1 MEGGELGHAQFLGQ
15 DMTAMHWGWAEE
27 DTAVRKAEPGEGLT
41 LVHIKSRLLSHI
53 CITQTPWKTTQVCA
67 LFVLPQEIC

>member
-27 DTAVRKAEPGEGLT
+27 DTVVRKAEPGVGLT
-41 LVHIKSRLLSHI
+41 LVHIKSPQSHMYHSVRH
-53 CITQTPWKTTQVCA
+53 QGR
-67 LFVLPQEIC
+67 